1 MSCCKKNVGS
11 YYTRPFSG
19 AVNPYAG
26 YGAGAVAGAFS
37 PYTGVSPYA
46 GVSPCPCPG
55 TVAGAVSPYLTDKCD
70 DVGFCVSGCPSDLLP
85 NEPIGVGGIS
95 SPCYNNTDVP
105 CGCTLRDAACRLI
118 NQRAIIHVEGCK
130 MCVIIIA
137 VGKCFIKAV
146 NYATNKVVYFNL
158 SRVNSIEDVLPRC

>member
-11 YYTRPFSG
+11 YYTRPF
-19 AVNPYAG
+19 
-26 YGAGAVAGAFS
+26 AGAVS
-37 PYTGVSPYA
+37 PYPGAASPYV
-46 GVSPCPCPG
+46 GPSPCPCGP
-55 TVAGAVSPYLTDKCD
+55 VAGAVSPYADGCD
-70 DVGFCVSGCPSDLLP
+70 NIRPICVDSCPSDFLP

-105 CGCTLRDAACRLI
+105 CGCSLRDAACRLI

-137 VGKCFIKAV
+137 VGKCFIKTV
-146 NYATNKVVYFNL
+146 NFATNKVVYFNL